1 MLLSYKIAACSSES
15 SDHPVREL
23 QSVHSQSRGWQSTR
37 WCEFPQELVL
47 QFPATV
53 TLQQVQVLSHQF
65 KIASRVE
72 LFMGTMPPGVP
83 APTTGVAGVKWA
95 RLGHFSLDSNERSG
109 YQARELKTVYVPRA
123 TEGKYLKLVLHKCHV
138 NEHNLYNQIGLLA
151 VRAIGTGPGAAGA
164 PPVDP
169 LTTQVA
175 AALMEPPQAHE
186 PRGAA
191 MDPSV
196 IAMVRELEEQKK
208 GAIAVEDYE
217 EAKRL
222 KVRIDQLKAV
232 GVQLAELERKKTAAV
247 AGEDYDAA
255 KGIKDQLN
263 ELRIA
268 NGLPQPSPQPAAS
281 PAAARAGRGGFK
293 GGGLGG
299 PTDELKDNMALERA
313 AAQARIEQLAKRAG
327 TLPPPQPKMPPV
339 HDYDN
344 LPPGPYKNGQ
354 VAVTEPAGLAQGLR
368 RDAAGMGPAGMG
380 PADGQLQNGAPCYS
394 SLPPSAPTQEPS
406 LRAPQP
412 QGNSPQ
418 PQGSP
423 LARGSFDR
431 GGATVEAFGGAPTGT
446 SPRTREEGELGGGYG
461 GDYGGGGGDDGGDD
475 DGGNF
480 GGDDG
485 GGFGGGY
492 AHELGIR
499 HLHAPDEALAPSSD
513 PFSRRGALARSPL
526 ASRASPG
533 FEPPSASKSA
543 GSSALRAPAR
553 ATNQREHE
561 ERQVSRAVE
570 VAPELPQG
578 SISSDLP
585 PPEALS
591 PSDAK
596 DAAPLIDVFGEH
608 LVRCL
613 YSKVWNLRQA
623 AITGMME
630 LVGAGS
636 LQVDGRTMVHV
647 CCKAVGR
654 CCTDK
659 MVQVYLAG
667 LGMFTVLFDQPAVH
681 TLPRAD
687 WLNLLSNL
695 TPHMFSKLGDG
706 NARVREASEAALL
719 ATCRLQQLGPGH
731 VTSVLTAPL
740 DPRKQSDFRLQLGRL
755 QLLGAMLGEFGDGM
769 RANARELMGSVL
781 KAALESSRD
790 TVRNKAIEVA
800 QQLYAVVGDLKLM
813 SSYLGD
819 LNPATRD
826 HLIAALEQTSISK
839 AGAASR
845 PPTIPPSPPSQ
856 RVASGGGGAG
866 APGVR
871 SGGGRG
877 GGGGGGGI
885 LPAQRAGVAR
895 NEISAELPAVGD
907 LPVEDDSMCQ
917 FCGLHNPTFTEEKL
931 DLHFWKECPMLM
943 PCEQCGQIVE
953 IAGLNDHITHECDM
967 SQTFRYQPPLGN
979 DGYHGCPLCALP
991 LSDDPADVRHHFKVE
1006 CQGNLR
1012 RQLR

>member
-1 MLLSYKIAACSSES
+1 
-15 SDHPVREL
+15 
-23 QSVHSQSRGWQSTR
+23 
-37 WCEFPQELVL
+37 
-47 QFPATV
+47 
-53 TLQQVQVLSHQF
+53 
-65 KIASRVE
+65 
-72 LFMGTMPPGVP
+72 
-83 APTTGVAGVKWA
+83 
-95 RLGHFSLDSNERSG
+95 
-109 YQARELKTVYVPRA
+109 
-123 TEGKYLKLVLHKCHV
+123 
-138 NEHNLYNQIGLLA
+138 
-151 VRAIGTGPGAAGA
+151 
-164 PPVDP
+164 
-169 LTTQVA
+169 
-175 AALMEPPQAHE
+175 
-186 PRGAA
+186 
-191 MDPSV
+191 
-196 IAMVRELEEQKK
+196 
-208 GAIAVEDYE
+208 
-217 EAKRL
+217 
-222 KVRIDQLKAV
+222 
-232 GVQLAELERKKTAAV
+232 V

-268 NGLPQPSPQPAAS
+268 NGLPQPSPQPVAS

-299 PTDELKDNMALERA
+299 PADELKDNMALERA

-354 VAVTEPAGLAQGLR
+354 AVVKGPAGMGQGLR
-368 RDAAGMGPAGMG
+368 RDSAGMG

-394 SLPPSAPTQEPS
+394 SLPPSAPTQEP
-406 LRAPQP
+406 PQL
-412 QGNSPQ
+412 
-418 PQGSP
+418 QGSP

-431 GGATVEAFGGAPTGT
+431 GGAAAEALVGAPTGT
-446 SPRTREEGELGGGYG
+446 SPRTREESELGGGYG
-461 GDYGGGGGDDGGDD
+461 GDYGSGGGDDGGDD

-492 AHELGIR
+492 ANELGIR
-499 HLHAPDEALAPSSD
+499 HLHAPDEALAPSADPSAD

-526 ASRASPG
+526 ASRAGPG
-533 FEPPSASKSA
+533 FEPTSASKSATSKSA
-543 GSSALRAPAR
+543 GSSTLRAPAR

-561 ERQVSRAVE
+561 ERLVSRAVE
-570 VAPELPQG
+570 VGPELPQG

-623 AITGMME
+623 AVTGMME

-636 LQVDGRTMVHV
+636 LQVDGRTMVYV

-695 TPHMFSKLGDG
+695 TPHLFSKLGDG

-740 DPRKQSDFRLQLGRL
+740 DPRKQIDFRLQLGRL
-755 QLLGAMLGEFGDGM
+755 QLLGAMLVEFGDGM

-790 TVRNKAIEVA
+790 TVRN
-800 QQLYAVVGDLKLM
+800 
-813 SSYLGD
+813 
-819 LNPATRD
+819 
-826 HLIAALEQTSISK
+826 
-839 AGAASR
+839 
-845 PPTIPPSPPSQ
+845 
-856 RVASGGGGAG
+856 
-866 APGVR
+866 
-871 SGGGRG
+871 
-877 GGGGGGGI
+877 
-885 LPAQRAGVAR
+885 
-895 NEISAELPAVGD
+895 
-907 LPVEDDSMCQ
+907 
-917 FCGLHNPTFTEEKL
+917 
-931 DLHFWKECPMLM
+931 
-943 PCEQCGQIVE
+943 
-953 IAGLNDHITHECDM
+953 
-967 SQTFRYQPPLGN
+967 
-979 DGYHGCPLCALP
+979 
-991 LSDDPADVRHHFKVE
+991 
-1006 CQGNLR
+1006 
-1012 RQLR
+1012 